1 MGKRYLTTAAKTH
14 AMQEVFQQ
22 LQAKMELSLEET
34 NLIPDPVERY
44 GRCIKLVSESIDEI
58 KGIFSSYTIRTLEEE
73 IHYFKDICPVFYS
86 RHFYL
91 TKVYDIE
98 LLKRSAGKKNLRWKF
113 DHDLREIELFFTQN
127 QGLSKYFFGNLT
139 YLDEQL
145 FTRRNGQQGLIEDL
159 SPVIDPNFTL
169 ATYKVSWIIANQKYR
184 SYLQKELH
192 RLDHPDENTEENKMR
207 RDVISLGV
215 SKSYLAEEIV
225 ALQLSELI
233 YVNGQPA
240 SLAWLTEQAEL
251 LLHTDLKDFKSL
263 DYANRNRKKE
273 LTPLL
278 TSMIK
283 KYLDRASRL
292 NK

>member
-1 MGKRYLTTAAKTH
+1 
-14 AMQEVFQQ
+14 MQEVFQQ
-22 LQAKMELSLEET
+22 LQANMELSLEET
-34 NLIPDPVERY
+34 NLIPDPVDRY
-44 GRCIKLVSESIDEI
+44 GRCIKVVCQAIDEI
-58 KGIFSSYTIRTLEEE
+58 KGLISSYIFQTADEE

-86 RHFYL
+86 KHFYF
-91 TKVYDIE
+91 TKIYDIE
-98 LLKRSAGKKNLRWKF
+98 LLKRSAGKKNLRWKY
-113 DHDLREIELFFTQN
+113 DHDLREIELFFIQN
-127 QGLSKYFFGNLT
+127 QGLTKYFYGSLT

-145 FTRRNGQQGLIEDL
+145 FTRRNGHQGIVEDL
-159 SPVIDPNFTL
+159 SPVIDPNLTL
-169 ATYKVSWIIANQKYR
+169 STYKVSWIIANQKYR

-192 RLDHPDENTEENKMR
+192 RLDHPTEYIGDNKTR
-207 RDVISLGV
+207 KDVISLGV

-225 ALQLSELI
+225 AIQLAELI

-283 KYLDRASRL
+283 KYMDRANRL